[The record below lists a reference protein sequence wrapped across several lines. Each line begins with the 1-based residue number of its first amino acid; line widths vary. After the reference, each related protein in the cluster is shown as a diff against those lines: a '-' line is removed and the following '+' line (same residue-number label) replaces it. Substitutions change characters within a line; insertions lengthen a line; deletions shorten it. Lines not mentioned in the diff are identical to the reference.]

1 MKEKPGVGKVTSK
14 NVYHKAFIHKIMS
27 FDIYAHI
34 IQRKMCCMSITIEC
48 NFAGV
53 Y

>member
-1 MKEKPGVGKVTSK
+1 MKEKPGVGKLTCK
-14 NVYHKAFIHKIMS
+14 NVYPKAFIHKIMS

-34 IQRKMCCMSITIEC
+34 IQHKMDKLNAIVC